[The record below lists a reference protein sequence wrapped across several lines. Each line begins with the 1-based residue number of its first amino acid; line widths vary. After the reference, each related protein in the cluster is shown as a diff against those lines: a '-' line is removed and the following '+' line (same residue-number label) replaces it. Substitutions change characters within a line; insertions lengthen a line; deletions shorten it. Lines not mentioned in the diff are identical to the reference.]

1 MPKGWRKLVFT
12 DDELPKPSAP
22 IAEATAPVA
31 GPPRMPVASATGSV
45 KASMLA
51 QVRKSVF
58 NKNTAYMRLLDVA
71 DKMKAAIPDETM
83 RLKAA
88 IPVAGV
94 TGTDIKS
101 AIMEH
106 TQALHDVRSAF
117 SQDAQRNRASKI
129 DSKKA
134 RRQVI
139 ATRIA
144 ELEQELGRL
153 RTEDSQLAGAV
164 AVEETQFLQTEAD
177 FAATV
182 AQMQQELDA
191 AARKLETLF
200 T

>member
-31 GPPRMPVASATGSV
+31 GPPPMPVASATGSV

-58 NKNTAYMRLLDVA
+58 NKNTAYVRLLDLA

-164 AVEETQFLQTEAD
+164 AIEETQFLQTEAD